1 MRLLRDQELTPKWNK
16 SFQKRPKMTT
26 DIETLAD
33 LRNKVFRRAANIQ
46 RLTAVEQ
53 INLENE

>member
-1 MRLLRDQELTPKWNK
+1 
-16 SFQKRPKMTT
+16 MTT